1 MNLQLILDALKKY
14 LLIIHQGALGDF
26 IAIFPAIGSLCERF
40 DRVDVVCQSQL
51 GKLAQYL
58 GLATG
63 WYPMEGASFASLFSD
78 QPDPQI
84 KVRLARYDHVL
95 LFSSSTD
102 LERSV
107 GHIMQGRYHRVE
119 PKPPADRP
127 IHITEYALNN
137 LIRCRLIRR
146 EDLPSDYNF
155 QMTHLQKKSN
165 GAGNR
170 NKILLHPGAG
180 SKRKRWPLSRFNQIE
195 SQLCADGLKTEFVL
209 GPAEEDLYRPLQDK
223 NRKIHMLD
231 DLIQLVQL
239 YQTAEGY
246 IGNDSGASHLAAFM
260 GLPTLVIFG
269 PADPVR
275 WKPNGPRVEV
285 VRPSLACLPCFE
297 TEPSNCLEANCLE
310 EITSAKVLKAFYSA
324 YKR

>member
-1 MNLQLILDALKKY
+1 MTRQN

-26 IAIFPAIGSLCERF
+26 IAIFPAIGRLCEGF

-58 GLATG
+58 GLVTR
-63 WYPMEGASFASLFSD
+63 WYPLEGASFASLFSD

-84 KVRLARYDHVL
+84 IVRLARYDHVF
-95 LFSSSTD
+95 LFSSSAD

-107 GHIMQGRYHRVE
+107 GHLMQGRYHRVE
-119 PKPPADRP
+119 PKPPADKP
-127 IHITEYALNN
+127 IHITEYALQN
-137 LIRCRLIRR
+137 LVRCRLIRR
-146 EDLPSDYNF
+146 QDLSSDLNF
-155 QMTHLQKKSN
+155 HMTHLQKKSN

-170 NKILLHPGAG
+170 NKILLHPGSG

-195 SQLCADGLKTEFVL
+195 SQLCADGLKAEFVL
-209 GPAEEDLYRPLQDK
+209 GPAEEDLYGPLQDK

-231 DLIQLVQL
+231 DLIQLVHL
-239 YQTAEGY
+239 YQTAGGY

-260 GLPTLVIFG
+260 GLPTLVVFG

-275 WKPNGPRVEV
+275 WKPNGPRVGI
-285 VRPSLACLPCFE
+285 VRPSLSCLACFE
-297 TEPSNCLEANCLE
+297 TEPSNCPEPKCLE
-310 EITSAKVLKAFYSA
+310 EITSTMVLKAFYSV